1 MFIDSAK
8 IFVKAGNGGNG
19 MVSFHTAKYV
29 PNGGPDG
36 GDGGRG
42 GSIIFYASDSLSTL
56 QDFRYK
62 RKYLAEDGEKG
73 GRSNKYGRSG
83 ENLRIRVPV
92 GTLIKDAESGRTLA
106 DLTENGQEAVIAR
119 GGRGGKGNMHFANSV
134 RQAPNFAKAGE
145 PGEDYNLQV
154 ELKLLADVGLIGYPN
169 VGKSTLLSVVSAAH
183 PKIADYEFTT
193 LEPQL
198 GIVVVDDFSFALADI
213 PGLIE
218 GAHTGLGLG
227 LDFLKHIERTRLLIH
242 VLDASGHSGRDPLHD
257 FEQINAELI
266 AYDLRLADR
275 PQVVALNM
283 TDMADPE
290 ALAGLKATLEERGYQ
305 VFPICAP
312 IGEGVSELIK
322 HVAGVVRSLPVTILT
337 DTVTESAIYKYEQEA
352 LFKISKED
360 GVYRVLG
367 AWIEHLVNSTNF
379 DDTDSLQYF
388 QRLIRKK
395 GVIDA
400 LEKAGVQEGD
410 LVALHDLEFE
420 FIN

>member
-8 IFVKAGNGGNG
+8 ISVKAGNGGNG

-83 ENLRIRVPV
+83 EDLRIRVPV

-106 DLTENGQEAVIAR
+106 DLTGNGQEAVIAR

-145 PGEDYNLQV
+145 PGEDYNLQI

-198 GIVVVDDFSFALADI
+198 GVVVVDDFSFVLADI

-218 GAHTGLGLG
+218 GAHTGMGLG

-257 FEQINAELI
+257 FETINAELV

-283 TDMADPE
+283 TDMADPA
-290 ALAGLKATLEERGYQ
+290 ALAGLKALLEARGYT

-322 HVAGVVRSLPVTILT
+322 HVAGVVRNLSVTILT
-337 DTVTESAIYKYEQEA
+337 DMVTESAIYKYEQEA